1 MKKETD
7 MDRYERAALAVDI
20 KTSGRGNCAQ
30 AVAAALADRT
40 ALAEDTLRNLTA
52 GFCAGMGTMDATCG
66 ALISAGMI
74 AGAATNGQG
83 TLRCARAMLER
94 FRELSGAVTCRDLK
108 TGAGGRPLCPCE
120 DCVKNAVLAYCEVMD
135 I

>member
-1 MKKETD
+1 
-7 MDRYERAALAVDI
+7 MDRYERAALAADI
-20 KTSGRGNCAQ
+20 KTSGRGNCVQ
-30 AVAAALADRT
+30 AVAAALADQT
-40 ALAEDTLRNLTA
+40 ALTEETLRNLTA

-74 AGAATNGQG
+74 AGAVTNGQG
-83 TLRCARAMLER
+83 TLRCTRSILER
-94 FRELSGAVTCRDLK
+94 FQALSGAVSCRDLK

-120 DCVKNAVLAYCEVMD
+120 DCVKNAVLAYCEVMN